1 MTGSNRLSET
11 RAREVL
17 AARFASAGATIETDY
32 AFHETVRGASQDIE
46 VLLTL
51 DGYDHVR
58 RIGYIYVSRSDAD
71 VVTDVDDST
80 ESSLRALAANKTAW
94 ILLLQDDDVPN
105 ADVLERRIDA
115 FFAQLPA
122 TS

>member
-1 MTGSNRLSET
+1 MTGEPLSET

-17 AARFASAGATIETDY
+17 AARFAAAGASIAADY
-32 AFHETVRGASQDIE
+32 VFNEGE

-51 DGYDHVR
+51 DGYDDLR

-71 VVTDVDDST
+71 VITDVDDGT
-80 ESSLRALAANKTAW
+80 ETALRALAANNTAW
-94 ILLLQDDDVPN
+94 ILLLQDDDVPT

-115 FFAQLPA
+115 FFAHVAPR
-122 TS
+122 S